1 MNVKRMMAPVALVIG
16 LAVGF
21 LMGASPCHAVSWI
34 TDADIIPT
42 TGNEVQSG
50 NGTLDYI
57 FFWEGGGVGVSENS
71 AGSFDGDDANRDL
84 PTGSSTTT
92 ASESFVTS
100 IGELRD
106 FYILN
111 FPDGMGGSTCHDIG
125 LFVDVNQTGANKD
138 LYLDTL
144 TVVLNYDAFGD
155 DRDDPATYDVS
166 SVLQE
171 STGATFSGG
180 TVLAQLDSFVPKYI
194 GVNEQGAGWA
204 DYIIDLGIDPFDSG
218 FSDSDRILFHWE
230 SHGHNDGGETI
241 YLSGSYCIPEPATM
255 TLVGFGA
262 LLLLV
267 RRKRR

>member
-1 MNVKRMMAPVALVIG
+1 LLALVVG
-16 LAVGF
+16 LAAGA
-21 LMGASPCHAVSWI
+21 LIGASPCPAVSLI

-57 FFWEGGGVGVSENS
+57 FFWEGGGVGVSEN
-71 AGSFDGDDANRDL
+71 AADGFDGDDANRDM
-84 PTGSSTTT
+84 PNGSQNVSV
-92 ASESFVTS
+92 SESFVTS
-100 IGELRD
+100 IGELRE
-106 FYILN
+106 FYTLN
-111 FPDGMGGSTCHDIG
+111 FPDGMCGSTCHRMG
-125 LFVDVNQTGANKD
+125 LFVDVNQTGSGKD

-166 SVLQE
+166 SELQE
-171 STGATFSGG
+171 STGSGFSGG
-180 TVLAQLDSFVPKYI
+180 TILAQLDAFTPKYI

-218 FSDSDRILFHWE
+218 FSDSDRILFFWE

-255 TLVGFGA
+255 ALVGFGA